1 MLVRRFMMS
10 LLLVMSFGGCKS
22 ADQSPLPAQN
32 DSGEI
37 AKSELQATPSKP
49 VALGFRTGVIYP
61 ETTITLAQLTEE
73 STSPDF
79 VERYLGK
86 HITITQLIPTGG
98 GESKGCG
105 PVYSMDGY
113 GDLNVT
119 IWYDGKP
126 EYDIGMVKILK
137 LGNKDSISNTKPLN
151 IPFDA
156 CSQSVIAACGYS
168 TLKTEKPATCPFDFK
183 RLKISG
189 FVAAISPH
197 TDYREIHLIPHGL
210 ID

>member
-1 MLVRRFMMS
+1 MIF
-10 LLLVMSFGGCKS
+10 LLLVMTCVGCKF
-22 ADQSPLPAQN
+22 ANQSPLPAQN
-32 DSGEI
+32 DSGEN
-37 AKSELQATPSKP
+37 AKRELHATQSKP
-49 VALGFRTGVIYP
+49 VALDYRTGVIYP

-73 STSPDF
+73 SASPGF
-79 VERYLGK
+79 VEHYLGK

-98 GESKGCG
+98 GEFQGCG

-126 EYDIGMVKILK
+126 EYDIGMVKFLK
-137 LGNKDSISNTKPLN
+137 FSNNDSINNTKSLN

-168 TLKTEKPATCPFDFK
+168 TIKTEKPATCPFDFK

-197 TDYREIHLIPHGL
+197 TDYRELHLIPHGL